1 VLSDIEDGDESDNS
15 DDESLR
21 PRNSIT
27 TDESSF
33 SSRSSSAT
41 ESRDDSVVGPL
52 NDGAPYNSESGQTDD
67 TQQPAAPPASLD
79 SHSAVSNSGR
89 TPLTIYRPRSRI
101 HVPSRFRRYTN
112 RFRREPVAP
121 SPSVVTADAIKR
133 VPRMVMVKH
142 AFSLNFILVARA
154 RDPPR
159 HGGSLRHPSPVIEPR
174 EPDGVVLQHCVDLHH
189 ALLPLEGWER
199 DGVAEECRAAEERD
213 VERDL
218 EMELLSIFSPDAL
231 FEISDADEVA
241 LLQPDQSGVDGSNED
256 GEVARCGEEKSLR
269 DLMREFSCY
278 TFMRNV
284 GAGLKNKVRKW
295 RR

>member
-1 VLSDIEDGDESDNS
+1 MLSGIEDGDESENS

-27 TDESSF
+27 TDEASS
-33 SSRSSSAT
+33 SSRSSSTT

-52 NDGAPYNSESGQTDD
+52 NDGAPYNSESGQADD
-67 TQQPAAPPASLD
+67 TQRPATPPVSLD
-79 SHSAVSNSGR
+79 SHSTVRNSQPR
-89 TPLTIYRPRSRI
+89 PFIPRPRSRI

-112 RFRREPVAP
+112 RIRREPVAP
-121 SPSVVTADAIKR
+121 SPSVVTADAVKR
-133 VPRMVMVKH
+133 VPRMVQVKQ
-142 AFSLNFILVARA
+142 AFCLNFILEALA

-174 EPDGVVLQHCVDLHH
+174 DPDGVILQHCADLHH

-199 DGVAEECRAAEERD
+199 DDVIEEVGAAEERER
-213 VERDL
+213 ERD
-218 EMELLSIFSPDAL
+218 EEVELPSSFSPDAL
-231 FEISDADEVA
+231 FEVSDADEVA
-241 LLQPDQSGVDGSNED
+241 LLQPEQSGVDGSNED
-256 GEVARCGEEKSLR
+256 GEDTRCGEENSLR
-269 DLMREFSCY
+269 NLMREFSCY
-278 TFMRNV
+278 TFMRNL

>member
-1 VLSDIEDGDESDNS
+1 VLSDIKDGDESDNS

-27 TDESSF
+27 TDEGSF
-33 SSRSSSAT
+33 KGRSSSKT
-41 ESRDDSVVGPL
+41 KSRDDSVVSL
-52 NDGAPYNSESGQTDD
+52 LKNWAPYTSKSGQADD
-67 TQQPAAPPASLD
+67 TQWPAAPPVSLD
-79 SHSAVSNSGR
+79 SLSTVRNSR
-89 TPLTIYRPRSRI
+89 QESFIPPPRSRI

-112 RFRREPVAP
+112 RIRREPVAP

-133 VPRMVMVKH
+133 VPRMVMVKQ
-142 AFSLNFILVARA
+142 AFCLNFMLEARA

-174 EPDGVVLQHCVDLHH
+174 DPDSVVSQHCADLHH

-199 DGVAEECRAAEERD
+199 DELVEECRAAEERD

-231 FEISDADEVA
+231 FEVSDADEVA
-241 LLQPDQSGVDGSNED
+241 LLQPEQSGVDGSNED
-256 GEVARCGEEKSLR
+256 GEVTRCGEEKSLR